1 MFCKKCGNQIPDGV
15 KFCNVCG
22 TPVSQPSAPGQNSNS
37 YTNTNSDPYSY
48 PNQNQT
54 HNSGSLRGY
63 NNGGAHIPTPSFL
76 AGGSK
81 VTWLSVMFI
90 LAAATMF
97 CMILSGVVM
106 SQSGTGFSMPITTV
120 NSLMT
125 AMNEKAGALG
135 VYTVFLVIY
144 IIIDICAVFLI
155 FNKSQLG
162 IIAGLL
168 ANLLVVIFSIVA
180 ICAAFGLAEKMGAD
194 GVMSTYPTIWTWL
207 SLVLG
212 LANGAFLVIKG
223 RELTA

>member
-1 MFCKKCGNQIPDGV
+1 M
-15 KFCNVCG
+15 
-22 TPVSQPSAPGQNSNS
+22 
-37 YTNTNSDPYSY
+37 
-48 PNQNQT
+48 
-54 HNSGSLRGY
+54 
-63 NNGGAHIPTPSFL
+63 

-81 VTWLSVMFI
+81 VTWLAVMFL
-90 LAAATMF
+90 LAAAAMF
-97 CMILSGVVM
+97 CMILSGVGM
-106 SQSGTGFSMPITTV
+106 SQSGVGFSMPIT
-120 NSLMT
+120 SLAS
-125 AMNEKAGALG
+125 AMDSEAGAFG

-144 IIIDICAVFLI
+144 IIINICAVFLI
-155 FNKSQLG
+155 FNKKQYG

-223 RELTA
+223 KELTA